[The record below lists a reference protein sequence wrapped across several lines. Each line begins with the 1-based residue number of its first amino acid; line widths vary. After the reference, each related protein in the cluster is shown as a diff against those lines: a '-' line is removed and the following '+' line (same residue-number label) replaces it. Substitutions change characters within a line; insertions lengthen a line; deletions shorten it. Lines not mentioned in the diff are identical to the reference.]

1 MKNTNY
7 FVKIVAFIA
16 FIESYYIYSEP
27 VSRKGLDFLFIVP
40 LFFAFCILIFGK
52 KIIPYHKHGFGLKIY
67 YFIVIIRYVVQPF
80 LIVISHGKLN
90 FRMPEASASDYPVAI
105 LIYCIE
111 LTIACIVIQKWH
123 PIYIKKYQIKEKF
136 EKEIVLN
143 IYGKGILV
151 VYFLFL
157 LIRSSSWIPGMNI
170 LNIKE
175 STSDITVVFDA
186 TIFNCLKVFIFIF
199 FLIKAKKNSKNID
212 RFKTYF
218 LIAIIAGLFNFLTF
232 FGSNRSFIYET
243 SIATI
248 AIFIYSFP
256 QYKKGLS
263 LVLLPFAI
271 VLMFGTYVTKQF
283 GTDNGLTIATENT
296 LTVASNIVEEYS
308 NGLWTVAKSYQS
320 SIGLSS
326 STSAEAFVKDISNGF
341 SGLSDLPGFKTIN
354 KELYG
359 LRSSS
364 DIFKGSLKQDDD
376 RGQMLSLSGG
386 FLIIGGELF
395 GWIFLFLGN
404 YLMIMLL
411 VNMEVE
417 SKTTNDCYYKYM
429 YIWMSILMGLVHC
442 YCLQTIIFCW
452 SKFILFYW
460 IVLYFNKLGLQKNN
474 YKIISALPNFRNKPF
489 V

>member
-1 MKNTNY
+1 MKNTN
-7 FVKIVAFIA
+7 FILKIVAIIA
-16 FIESYYIYSEP
+16 FVESYYIYSEP
-27 VSRKGLDFLFIVP
+27 IPRKGLNFLYIVP
-40 LFFAFCILIFGK
+40 LIFALCILIFGK
-52 KIIPYHKHGFGLKIY
+52 KIVPYHKYGLGLKIY

-90 FRMPEASASDYPVAI
+90 FRMPEASASTYPVAI
-105 LIYCIE
+105 LIYGIE
-111 LTIACIVIQKWH
+111 LVIACVVIQKWF
-123 PIYIKKYQIKEKF
+123 PIYVKKYQKKEKI

-143 IYGKGILV
+143 IYGKGILI

-157 LIRSSSWIPGMNI
+157 FIRSSSWIPGMNI
-170 LNIKE
+170 LGIKE
-175 STSDITVVFDA
+175 STSDIAVVFDA

-199 FLIKAKKNSKNID
+199 FIIKAKKNSKNKN
-212 RFKTYF
+212 RFTTYF

-243 SIATI
+243 AIATI

-256 QYKKGLS
+256 QFKKSLS

-283 GTDNGLTIATENT
+283 GTDNGTTLATENT
-296 LTVASNIVEEYS
+296 QTVASNIVEEYS

-320 SIGLSS
+320 SIGLSAN
-326 STSAEAFVKDISNGF
+326 TSAEAFAKDISDGL

-354 KELYG
+354 KGLTN

-364 DIFKGSLKQDDD
+364 DIFKNSLKQEDD

-395 GWIFLFLGN
+395 GWIILFLGN
-404 YLMIMLL
+404 YLMIMQL
-411 VNMEVE
+411 VKMEAA
-417 SKTTNDCYYKYM
+417 SKTTNDLYYRYM

-460 IVLYFNKLGLQKNN
+460 IVLYFNKMGLQKKK
-474 YKIISALPNFRNKPF
+474 YTTFSAYPNFSN
-489 V
+489 

>member
-27 VSRKGLDFLFIVP
+27 IPRNGLDFLFIVP
-40 LFFAFCILIFGK
+40 LIFALCILIFGK
-52 KIIPYHKHGFGLKIY
+52 IIVPYHKYGLGLKIY

-80 LIVISHGKLN
+80 LIIISHGKLN
-90 FRMPEASASDYPVAI
+90 FRMPEAAASSYPVAI

-111 LTIACIVIQKWH
+111 LIIACIVIQKWY
-123 PIYIKKYQIKEKF
+123 PIYIKKYQKKEKI

-143 IYGKGILV
+143 TYGKGILIT
-151 VYFLFL
+151 YFLFL
-157 LIRSSSWIPGMNI
+157 LIRSGSWISGMNI
-170 LNIKE
+170 LGIKE
-175 STSDITVVFDA
+175 STSDIAVVFDA

-199 FLIKAKKNSKNID
+199 FIIKAKKNVKNKD

-243 SIATI
+243 AIATI

-256 QYKKGLS
+256 QFKKSLS

-283 GTDNGLTIATENT
+283 GTDNVTTIATENSQ
-296 LTVASNIVEEYS
+296 TVASNIVEEYS

-320 SIGLSS
+320 SVGLSAN
-326 STSAEAFVKDISNGF
+326 TSFEAFIKDISDGF

-354 KELYG
+354 KELAG

-364 DIFKGSLKQDDD
+364 DIFKNSLKQEDD

-386 FLIIGGELF
+386 FLIIGGELL

-404 YLMIMLL
+404 YLLIMLL
-411 VNMEVE
+411 VKMEVA
-417 SKTTNDCYYKYM
+417 SKTTKDLYYRYM

-442 YCLQTIIFCW
+442 YCLQTIIYSW
-452 SKFILFYW
+452 SKFIIFYW
-460 IVLYFNKLGLQKNN
+460 IVLFVNKKMKKNSTVTSLN
-474 YKIISALPNFRNKPF
+474 RIQNG
-489 V
+489 

>member
-27 VSRKGLDFLFIVP
+27 IPRNGLDFLFIVP
-40 LFFAFCILIFGK
+40 LIFALCILIFGK
-52 KIIPYHKHGFGLKIY
+52 KIIPYHKYGLGLKIY
-67 YFIVIIRYVVQPF
+67 YFIVIVRYVVQPF

-90 FRMPEASASDYPVAI
+90 FRMPEASASTYPVAI
-105 LIYCIE
+105 LIYGIE
-111 LTIACIVIQKWH
+111 LVIASVVIQKWY
-123 PIYIKKYQIKEKF
+123 PIYIKKYQKKEKI

-143 IYGKGILV
+143 IYGKGILI

-157 LIRSSSWIPGMNI
+157 FIRSSSWIPGMNI
-170 LNIKE
+170 LGIKE
-175 STSDITVVFDA
+175 STSDIAVVFDA

-199 FLIKAKKNSKNID
+199 FIIKAKKNSKNKN
-212 RFKTYF
+212 RFTTYF

-243 SIATI
+243 AIATI

-256 QYKKGLS
+256 QFKKSLS

-271 VLMFGTYVTKQF
+271 VLMFGTYVAKQF
-283 GTDNGLTIATENT
+283 GTDNGTTLATENT
-296 LTVASNIVEEYS
+296 QTVASNIVEEYS

-320 SIGLSS
+320 SIGLSAN
-326 STSAEAFVKDISNGF
+326 TSAEAFAKDISDGL

-354 KELYG
+354 KGLTN

-364 DIFKGSLKQDDD
+364 DIFKNSLKQEDD

-395 GWIFLFLGN
+395 GWIILFLGN
-404 YLMIMLL
+404 YLMIMQL
-411 VNMEVE
+411 VKMEAA
-417 SKTTNDCYYKYM
+417 SKITNDLYYRYM

-460 IVLYFNKLGLQKNN
+460 IVLYFNKMGLQKKK
-474 YKIISALPNFRNKPF
+474 YTTFSAYPNFSN
-489 V
+489 

>member
-1 MKNTNY
+1 MKNNNY

-16 FIESYYIYSEP
+16 LIESYYIYNEP
-27 VSRKGLDFLFIVP
+27 IPRKGLDFLFIIP
-40 LFFAFCILIFGK
+40 LIFVLCILIFGK
-52 KIIPYHKHGFGLKIY
+52 KIIPYCKHGLGLKIY

-80 LIVISHGKLN
+80 LIVISCGKLN
-90 FRMPEASASDYPVAI
+90 FRMPEASASSYPIAI

-111 LTIACIVIQKWH
+111 LVIACVVIQKWY
-123 PIYIKKYQIKEKF
+123 PIYIKKHQNNEKI
-136 EKEIVLN
+136 EKEMVLN
-143 IYGKGILV
+143 SYGKGILM

-157 LIRSSSWIPGMNI
+157 LIRFSSWFPGMNI
-170 LNIKE
+170 LGIKE
-175 STSDITVVFDA
+175 STSDTAVVFDA
-186 TIFNCLKVFIFIF
+186 TIFNCIKVFIFIF
-199 FLIKAKKNSKNID
+199 FIIKAKKNSKNKD

-218 LIAIIAGLFNFLTF
+218 LISIITGLLNFLTF

-243 SIATI
+243 AIATI

-256 QYKKGLS
+256 QFKKGLS
-263 LVLLPFAI
+263 LVLLPFVI
-271 VLMFGTYVTKQF
+271 FLMFGTYVTKQF
-283 GTDNGLTIATENT
+283 GTDYVTTIATENT
-296 LTVASNIVEEYS
+296 QSLASNIVEEYS
-308 NGLWTVAKSYQS
+308 NGLWTVARSYQS
-320 SIGLSS
+320 SIGLSAI
-326 STSAEAFVKDISNGF
+326 TSAEAFAKDISNGF

-354 KELYG
+354 NQLVG

-364 DIFKGSLKQDDD
+364 DIFKNSLIQEDD

-395 GWIFLFLGN
+395 GWLFLFLGN

-411 VNMEVE
+411 VNMEAA
-417 SKTTNDCYYKYM
+417 SKTTNDLYYRYM

-460 IVLYFNKLGLQKNN
+460 IILYFNKLGLPARNIK
-474 YKIISALPNFRNKPF
+474 KLSLPQLQ
-489 V
+489 